1 MANIYR
7 FAEME
12 NNGIEDK
19 KESFA
24 PDMKQYRDVM
34 ELKNFNFRYAEEI
47 DKKDFQSVLTGK
59 SSIKQLL

>member
-7 FAEME
+7 FAEMK

-47 DKKDFQSVLTGK
+47 DKKDF
-59 SSIKQLL
+59 